1 MRRRWHLLLF
11 PAATLATT
19 PVPSLSVTDLC
30 RSIDE
35 RSGDRC
41 LRLRGH
47 QYSGGNMCVGTW
59 TIWDDRKNLY

>member
-1 MRRRWHLLLF
+1 MVNT
-11 PAATLATT
+11 ATDAT
-19 PVPSLSVTDLC
+19 SLPTTDLC

-47 QYSGGNMCVGTW
+47 QYSGGGLCVGETFV
-59 TIWDDRKNLY
+59 WDDYKSLY